1 MVVEQTT
8 YISLKSSIL
17 EIAFRGRSLEIN
29 ENKSRVKGVRILKD
43 GVYGIASSNKEDFK
57 TLKEKALKA
66 VSMSRRTTKKIE
78 GLAEAKLAKGSY
90 KASYEIDAEEAVDY
104 VVSLSDNIRD
114 FLHPLEV
121 IPEVIL
127 TAYTTERNIITSDV
141 ANASEEKTIV
151 ELIASATYS
160 SKTASTIVGFTG
172 NLKYLPDPSLIAKK
186 ISSRLLAMLKARP
199 LDIFRRGLKY
209 TVVFSSECSGALFHE
224 VVGHLL
230 EADVV
235 VERNLGI
242 RPGAKLFKSNITV
255 VDDPLVP
262 EGYASYFFD
271 DEGVCASRKTLVEN
285 GTIVSLL
292 HTRWTAY
299 IMKAPPNASARGL
312 FIQPKAMQS
321 NLVVKPRD
329 WKTSEL
335 IEETREGFYIE
346 GLVKAELK
354 DNIVTVVPEAFYYI
368 EKGEIKY
375 AVNAT
380 EVRLSPRTLLREQ
393 IDVGRSLSMRIS
405 SEKGFP
411 IAEIAPPIRLKA
423 VVV

>member
-1 MVVEQTT
+1 MVVEQTA
-8 YISLKSSIL
+8 YVSLRTSVL
-17 EIAFRGRSLEIN
+17 EIAFRGRSVEVN
-29 ENKSRVKGVRILKD
+29 ENKSRIKGVRILKN
-43 GVYGIASSNKEDFK
+43 GIYGIASSNKEDFR

-66 VSMSRRTTKKIE
+66 VSMGRRTTKKIE
-78 GLAEAKLAKGSY
+78 GLAKAKLARGSY
-90 KASYEIDAEEAVDY
+90 KASYEVSVDEAVDY
-104 VVSLSDNIRD
+104 IISLSDSIRD
-114 FLHPLEV
+114 SLHPLEV
-121 IPEVIL
+121 VPEVIL
-127 TAYTTERNIITSDV
+127 AAYTTEKSIITSDG
-141 ANASEEKTIV
+141 ADATEERTVV

-160 SKTASTIVGFTG
+160 SKTASLIVGFTG
-172 NLKYLPDPSLIAKK
+172 DLKYLPDPSLVARKV
-186 ISSRLLAMLKARP
+186 SSRLLAMLKAKP

-209 TVVFSSECSGALFHE
+209 TVVLSPECSGALFHE

-230 EADVV
+230 EADTII
-235 VERNLGI
+235 ERNLGI
-242 RPGAKLFKSNITV
+242 RPGAKLFKTDITV

-262 EGYASYFFD
+262 EGYASCFFD
-271 DEGVCASRKTLVEN
+271 DEGVYATRKTLVEN

-299 IMKAPPNASARGL
+299 IMKTPPNASARGL

-321 NLVVKPRD
+321 NLIVKPRD

-335 IEETREGFYIE
+335 IEETREGFYVE

-354 DNIVTVVPEAFYYI
+354 DNIVTIVPEAFYYI

-380 EVRLSPRTLLREQ
+380 EIRLSIRTLLREQ

-405 SEKGFP
+405 TEKGFP
-411 IAEIAPPIRLKA
+411 VAEIAPPIRLKA